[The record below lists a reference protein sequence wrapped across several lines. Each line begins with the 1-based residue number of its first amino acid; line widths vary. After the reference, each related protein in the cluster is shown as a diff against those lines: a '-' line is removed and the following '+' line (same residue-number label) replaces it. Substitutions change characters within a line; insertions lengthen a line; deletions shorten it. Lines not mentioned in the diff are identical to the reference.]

1 MGDGTETKF
10 CPQCGEPVSKT
21 ETKEIPKRSKDK
33 SHKSKVKTILLT
45 SLAVVLAVGGGYVAT
60 HAKCRVVVR
69 EDGRCYVESGLFE
82 KKQDVK
88 SLKVP
93 KGTRSIG
100 GSAFL
105 GCSSLSSVGLPE
117 SLTSIGDSAFYVCR
131 SLSSVSF
138 PEGLTSIGNS
148 AFYGCS
154 SLSSVSLPEGLT
166 SIGKQAF
173 CECSSLSGVSLPEG
187 LTSIGNWA
195 FEGCSSLS
203 NVNLPE
209 GLTSIGE
216 SAFAGC
222 SSLTSIDL
230 PKSVTSIESDA
241 FRNSGLEEITMTKKQ
256 AKDFQDRIPNGV
268 VIHTY

>member
-21 ETKEIPKRSKDK
+21 ETKETPKRSKNK

-60 HAKCRVVVR
+60 HAKCRVVVW
-69 EDGRCYVESGLFE
+69 EDGSCYVESGLFE

-93 KGTRSIG
+93 KGMRSIREG
-100 GSAFL
+100 GFYE
-105 GCSSLSSVGLPE
+105 CSSLSSVDLPE
-117 SLTSIGDSAFYVCR
+117 SLTSIGDRAFAYCS

-138 PEGLTSIGNS
+138 PEGLTSIGDK
-148 AFYGCS
+148 AFAECS
-154 SLSSVSLPEGLT
+154 SLSSVS
-166 SIGKQAF
+166 
-173 CECSSLSGVSLPEG
+173 
-187 LTSIGNWA
+187 
-195 FEGCSSLS
+195 
-203 NVNLPE
+203 LPE

-256 AKDFQDRIPNGV
+256 AKDFQNIIPNGV